1 MGSASSSSP
10 APQQIL
16 LNFFIAIILDNLDLD
31 EETKVQRLKVE
42 WVEWRW
48 GGSVQWAGERDV
60 LQTITSC
67 DYHMTHSLQ

>member
-1 MGSASSSSP
+1 MFIWPDTAWEMLPLPSLAL
-10 APQQIL
+10 QQIL

-48 GGSVQWAGERDV
+48 GGSVQ
-60 LQTITSC
+60 
-67 DYHMTHSLQ
+67 